1 MTDPILSRR
10 SCDGRL
16 PSASRAWKQ
25 QSLCELWQKCKAPAI
40 AYLSVR
46 IDVFVEEFSDNLLES
61 SVVLSPKVD
70 VNERTPIGG
79 RWCNSHR

>member
-16 PSASRAWKQ
+16 PSASRAWEQ
-25 QSLCELWQKCKAPAI
+25 QKLCEPCQKCKAPAI

-46 IDVFVEEFSDNLLES
+46 IDVFVEEFSDDLLES

-79 RWCNSHR
+79 GWYNLHR